1 MIITD
6 KKEEILELLNELPV
20 SFQED
25 TLRMLREI
33 KAKKDD
39 ADFLKNL
46 DKILIQ
52 DSEVLRR
59 LAE

>member
-1 MIITD
+1 MIMTD
-6 KKEEILELLNELPV
+6 KKEEILELLNDLPI
-20 SFQED
+20 SFQEEI
-25 TLRMLREI
+25 LKLLREV

-39 ADFLKNL
+39 ADFLRNL

>member
-1 MIITD
+1 MIMTD
-6 KKEEILELLNELPV
+6 KKEEILELLNDLPI
-20 SFQED
+20 SFQEEI
-25 TLRMLREI
+25 LKLLREV
-33 KAKKDD
+33 KAKKDN
-39 ADFLKNL
+39 ADFLRHL

>member
-6 KKEEILELLNELPV
+6 KKEEILELLNDLPV
-20 SFQED
+20 SFQEEI
-25 TLRMLREI
+25 LKLLREV

>member
-1 MIITD
+1 MIVTD

-25 TLRMLREI
+25 ILKMLRDI

-39 ADFLKNL
+39 ADFFRNFG
-46 DKILIQ
+46 KILAENE
-52 DSEVLRR
+52 EVLRK
-59 LAE
+59 LAQ

>member
-1 MIITD
+1 MIVTD
-6 KKEEILELLNELPV
+6 KKEEILELLDELPV

-25 TLRMLREI
+25 ILKLLREF

>member
-25 TLRMLREI
+25 ILRMLREI

>member
-6 KKEEILELLNELPV
+6 KKEEIIELLDELPI
-20 SFQED
+20 SFQENI
-25 TLRMLREI
+25 LKLLREF
-33 KAKKDD
+33 KVKKDD
-39 ADFLKNL
+39 SDFLKNL

>member
-6 KKEEILELLNELPV
+6 KKEEILELLNDLPV
-20 SFQED
+20 SFQEEI
-25 TLRMLREI
+25 LKLLREV

-39 ADFLKNL
+39 DDFLKNL

>member
-1 MIITD
+1 MIMTD
-6 KKEEILELLNELPV
+6 KKEEILELLNDLPI
-20 SFQED
+20 SFQEEI
-25 TLRMLREI
+25 LKLLREV